1 MNISG
6 AFSST
11 DVHLS
16 ESFALKDAGAFPARL
31 KVEHSEDGEGVRS
44 YDTFP
49 IEEPLR

>member
-1 MNISG
+1 MNING
-6 AFSST
+6 ALSSAEI
-11 DVHLS
+11 HLS
-16 ESFALKDAGAFPARL
+16 ESFALEDAGAFPARL